1 MMGGRPVAPLTR
13 SQRVSNR
20 QFKAARPRIFLTPQ
34 LNSVI
39 QWPQIPVSEGS
50 MSVNII
56 FVAMVLVVSLL
67 HAASAGAQGN
77 ADAGKK
83 LWAGNTLFCENC
95 HGPEG

>member
-1 MMGGRPVAPLTR
+1 M
-13 SQRVSNR
+13 
-20 QFKAARPRIFLTPQ
+20 
-34 LNSVI
+34 
-39 QWPQIPVSEGS
+39 S
-50 MSVNII
+50 MKIV